1 MTYPLKN
8 LIWKN
13 DIDRNI
19 VEEIYIILIPFE
31 IDLLLIE

>member
-13 DIDRNI
+13 DIDKNI
-19 VEEIYIILIPFE
+19 VEVYIILIPFKS
-31 IDLLLIE
+31 DLLLIE

>member
-13 DIDRNI
+13 DIDKNI
-19 VEEIYIILIPFE
+19 VVEVYIILIPFKS
-31 IDLLLIE
+31 DLLLIE